1 MNWELLQDSLVIALN
16 GSAMLAMGL
25 ALPVSSVMHSVKEV
39 GPLSRGLAINL
50 FLAPLIAWGLAMAFE
65 FSAAAALGLMIC
77 AAAPGG
83 NTGPLLSSN
92 AKGNLAY
99 SVTLVIILSF
109 ASLLTVPLFLELLGT
124 GEGMEIPLGKILILI
139 GLFHILPLL
148 LGMLGHHWKPGL
160 AHIWSRYF
168 RILANVCLVVL
179 TILLLWLKGEILIA
193 NGWKP
198 ALAMALFV
206 AALLLLGLTAGKS
219 AGHMRS
225 LSMTT
230 ATRNLSLSLLLGA
243 QVFSDPATMIAI
255 LTYGL
260 LWVCITVPLSFWLGS
275 GATESHSTI

>member
-1 MNWELLQDSLVIALN
+1 MNWELLQNGLVIALN

-25 ALPVSSVMHSVKEV
+25 ALPVSSVLHSVREIS
-39 GPLSRGLAINL
+39 PLIRGLFVNL
-50 FLAPLIAWGLAMAFE
+50 LIAPLIAWLLTYGFQ

-99 SVTLVIILSF
+99 AVTQVIILSF
-109 ASLLTVPLFLELLGT
+109 ASLITVPLFLELLGT
-124 GEGMEIPLGKILILI
+124 GEGMDIPVLRILTLI
-139 GLFHILPLL
+139 GLFHIFPLV

-160 AHIWSRYF
+160 AHSWSRYF
-168 RILANVCLVVL
+168 RILANVCLVAL
-179 TILLLWLKGEILIA
+179 TVLLLWLKGETLIA

-198 ALAMALFV
+198 ALAMGIFV
-206 AALLLLGLTAGKS
+206 IALLLLGFAAGKS
-219 AGHMRS
+219 PGHIRS

-230 ATRNLSLSLLLGA
+230 STRNLSLSLLLGA
-243 QVFSDPATMIAI
+243 QVFPDPGTMMAI

-275 GATESHSTI
+275 RAASSAQG